1 MIPEERPV
9 QHRHE
14 RGQILVLFTISLV
27 VLISMVGLVID
38 AGSAYAQRRAEQTV
52 ADLAS
57 LAGARAYLN
66 TDGDAAAK
74 TLAAEAAARAVALT
88 NGYTSGVNNTTVD
101 VNVVPSTASTPFATV
116 QVGISRPHRNAFI
129 GLIGMSSWDVSV
141 DATAGST
148 GSPNAAK
155 GVLPLLFNEKAFP
168 AAQCDEGG
176 GEDCSMK
183 VVTYQEPP
191 PGDEDVPQDE
201 TQFNWTIFCAANGN
215 PCNGN
220 SDGVRDIING
230 YGTEATV
237 TIDQPIGPLNAGSHT
252 TLFDALEK
260 HIGRAFPVPIVCSV
274 SVDPDCLED
283 GAMVGFAYFKL
294 TGVEGSSQKV
304 IKGYFVS
311 PVEGKDLTYVPT
323 AGQSTLNAQ
332 TYVVSLID

>member
-1 MIPEERPV
+1 MTREERPV
-9 QHRHE
+9 KHHHE

-66 TDGDAAAK
+66 TEGNAAIK
-74 TLAAEAAARAVALT
+74 TVAAEAAARAVALT
-88 NGYTSGVNNTTVD
+88 NGYTSGVNNTVVD
-101 VNVVPSTASTPFATV
+101 VNVTPSNQFATV
-116 QVGISRPHRNAFI
+116 QVGITRPHRNAFI
-129 GLIGMSSWDVSV
+129 GLIGFPSWDVSV

-168 AAQCDEGG
+168 AAQCDEDG
-176 GEDCSMK
+176 GEDCTGK
-183 VVTYQEPP
+183 IVTYQEPP
-191 PGDEDVPQDE
+191 VGDEDVPQDE
-201 TQFNWTIFCAANGN
+201 TQFNWTIFCDANGN
-215 PCNGN
+215 PCNAN
-220 SDGVRDIING
+220 SDGVRDIIDG
-230 YGTEATV
+230 FGTEATV
-237 TIDQPIGPLNAGSHT
+237 IIDQPIGPLNAGSHT
-252 TLFDALEK
+252 TLFNALQQ
-260 HIGRAFPVPIVCSV
+260 HIGQSFPVPIVCTV
-274 SVDPDCLED
+274 SVDPDCPED

-294 TGVEGSSQKV
+294 TGVDGTSQKV

-311 PVEGKDLTYVPT
+311 PVEAKDLSYVPT
-323 AGQSTLNAQ
+323 ASQSTLNAQ

>member
-1 MIPEERPV
+1 V
-9 QHRHE
+9 KHRNV

-27 VLISMVGLVID
+27 AVISMVGLVID

-66 TDGDAAAK
+66 SEGDATTK
-74 TLAAEAAARAVALT
+74 TLAAEAAAQAVALT
-88 NGYTSGVNNTTVD
+88 NGFTSGVNATTVT
-101 VNVVPSTASTPFATV
+101 VKVVPSAQFATV
-116 QVGISRPHRNAFI
+116 QVGISRPHRNAFV
-129 GLIGMSSWDVSV
+129 GLVGFPSWDVSV

-201 TQFNWTIFCAANGN
+201 TQFNWTIFCSASGN
-215 PCNGN
+215 PCNAN

-230 YGTEATV
+230 FGTEATV

-252 TLFDALEK
+252 TLFDALQQ

-274 SVDPDCLED
+274 AVNPDCPED

-294 TGVEGSSQKV
+294 TAIEGASEKV

-311 PVEGKDLTYVPT
+311 PVEAKDLTYVPT
-323 AGQSTLNAQ
+323 AGESTLNAQ